1 MIVIYTGIEE
11 IDKEIQMNLRDS
23 IVAHYSDYLI
33 ENNTFEGQTVIISPQ
48 AVEGDLHEFL
58 FILKQMNMRVILLLK
73 NQKQEE
79 TKLALQLGIYDIIYG
94 NFYPSQIKEV
104 IERPNNFRDIADLY
118 RKTFNIKIM
127 KYFIWI
133 TIDVIW
139 LFGLNMILPAD
150 DSNTNA
156 SNNSKQN
163 NVVYTNKV

>member
-104 IERPNNFRDIADLY
+104 IDIADLY
-118 RKTFNIKIM
+118 MKTFNIKLKKRKRIREE
-127 KYFIWI
+127 K
-133 TIDVIW
+133 
-139 LFGLNMILPAD
+139 
-150 DSNTNA
+150 SN
-156 SNNSKQN
+156 SFFSRF
-163 NVVYTNKV
+163 